1 MMPKKAAETL
11 PKFINISFDTLDLT
25 LENNRR
31 GEVSVSTETMS
42 SPMWELVYFNFMY
55 CAVHAKDK
63 KKGGPKVSYSLLPPP
78 VWLVGIGTLIW
89 QGILQGA
96 SWEFVKIAIAKGL
109 DKLREKGL
117 VSEGKIGETTLNA
130 GWIKYSS
137 SGKKQYEMY
146 VSLKK
151 TFKKLPDKHPEA
163 YARSK
168 DRKEFGQI
176 IRGELDKPATV
187 AQIPKKKAAKNA
199 GATRSRRQP
208 AAQAKRGSWVD

>member
-11 PKFINISFDTLDLT
+11 PKFINIASDTLDLT

-55 CAVHAKDK
+55 RAVHAKDR
-63 KKGGPKVSYSLLPPP
+63 KGRPKVSYSLLPPP

-117 VSEGKIGETTLNA
+117 VPEGKTGRLPLMLA
-130 GWIKYSS
+130 GLSIHR
-137 SGKKQYEMY
+137 Q
-146 VSLKK
+146 
-151 TFKKLPDKHPEA
+151 
-163 YARSK
+163 ARSSMRCMSPLK
-168 DRKEFGQI
+168 RHSKSSLTSTRKPMRRRKTE
-176 IRGELDKPATV
+176 RNLDKSYEV
-187 AQIPKKKAAKNA
+187 NWI
-199 GATRSRRQP
+199 S
-208 AAQAKRGSWVD
+208 

>member
-1 MMPKKAAETL
+1 MMPKKAAAAL
-11 PKFINISFDTLDLT
+11 PKFINIDSDTLDLT

-42 SPMWELVYFNFMY
+42 SPMWELIYFNFMY
-55 CAVHAKDK
+55 GAVHAKNK
-63 KKGGPKVSYSLLPPP
+63 KKDGAKVSYYLLPPP

-89 QGILQGA
+89 QGLLRGA
-96 SWEFVKIAIAKGL
+96 SWEVVKIAIEKGL

-117 VSEGKIGETTLNA
+117 APDGKTGETYLDA

-151 TFKKLPDKHPEA
+151 AYKKLPDQHPEA
-163 YARSK
+163 YAQAK

-176 IRGELDKPATV
+176 IRGELEKPAAV
-187 AQIPKKKAAKNA
+187 APIPEKKTKKTKAKA
-199 GATRSRRQP
+199 R
-208 AAQAKRGSWVD
+208 KRH